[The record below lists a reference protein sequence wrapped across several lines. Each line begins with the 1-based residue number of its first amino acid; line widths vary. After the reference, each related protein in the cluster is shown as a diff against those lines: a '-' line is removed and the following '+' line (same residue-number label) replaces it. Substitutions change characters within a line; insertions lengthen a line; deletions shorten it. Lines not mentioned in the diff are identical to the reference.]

1 MRKLTLLLCALLAG
15 ISLAVAQTSISGTVL
30 SAENDEPV
38 IGASILVKGANAS
51 TITDT
56 DGKFTI
62 KIPAGASRTLVISY
76 IGMEKQEV
84 FARNGMVVK
93 LNSADHTLDDVVVV
107 GYQTIRKEAKTGSI
121 ATVDGDDLASI
132 PETSVDKMLSGKMA
146 GVSVSSSNGQPGS
159 VATIRVRGTSSI
171 GAGNNPL
178 YVVDGIPVES
188 GDVGG
193 LSNSMN
199 AIALINASDIA
210 SVTVLKDAA
219 AASIYGSRA
228 ANGVVIVTTKKGVEG
243 SKPTVNFNYNVTTD
257 VQIKNFRILYGDEWR
272 ETVRR
277 FAKETLVY
285 DPSNQYALEILE
297 PNSTALGSANTNW
310 FDEVKQTAI
319 RHNADLTVSGG
330 SKVSKYL
337 ISLSIFDQQGMV
349 KGGDLSR
356 YNARVSTEMNVLP
369 ILRFGINANMSYTD
383 QDNAGTSLF
392 SAQGYRPDMPIY
404 NDNGEFDMS
413 TGQANPV
420 ANTYKKN
427 HDNIYRIMGTVY
439 GEVDIWKGFRF
450 RSSLSGNLQFTENN
464 SFSPSF
470 LSTRNEASGSE
481 YHYKYSKT
489 VFDNTLNY
497 NYEFNKNHVLDA
509 VAGISFERGISR
521 STRMNGQTYPDN
533 DIYTNLGSA
542 ASISSWSNGYN
553 ASGLF
558 SSFARIN
565 YKLMERYLFTFTGRY
580 DGSSMFGSNNRY
592 GFFPS
597 GAIAWRISQEKFM
610 KNLTFIN
617 DLKLRA
623 SVGTTGTQNLTS
635 FSNRDLY
642 EATSYNNLSAIIHK
656 QVGNRDIR
664 WEKSTQYDLGL
675 DFALFD
681 YRLTGSISGYIKDTK
696 DLIWSFDFP
705 PSATGGSMQMNRN
718 IGALTNRGIEI
729 NLVGRVLSTKDW
741 NLDLTLNMSHNKNKV
756 TKLVEEGRAQ
766 SAMDVV
772 VQGSYA
778 DQVLAV
784 GYPMGAFHGY
794 EYAGIIQDQARID
807 ELNAYAKSKGQS
819 YYDGNSLKPGHLEI
833 KDLNGDGII
842 NYNDRVIIGNPDPD
856 LFGGL
861 TANLSYKQFSLF
873 ANFGYQI
880 GGLKIYNKT
889 LQNLPGQLTGL
900 IDYGLNDRWSDTNKN
915 AKYPALYI
923 GDGVPRLTDHEL
935 FNASFFR
942 LQEVR
947 LTYNLPLN
955 KVIKGQLFVSA
966 TNLFT
971 LTSYPGTDPA
981 TVNSNSNY
989 GGNYETSTYPGFR
1002 SFSAGLKINL

>member
-199 AIALINASDIA
+199 AIALINPSDIA

-243 SKPTVNFNYNVTTD
+243 SKPTVSFNYNVTTD

-337 ISLSIFDQQGMV
+337 ISLSVFDQQGMV

-383 QDNAGTSLF
+383 QNNANTSLF
-392 SAQGYRPDMPIY
+392 SAQGFRPDLPIY

-542 ASISSWSNGYN
+542 ASISSWGNGYN

-900 IDYGLNDRWSDTNKN
+900 IDYGLNDRWSDTNKD

>member
-1 MRKLTLLLCALLAG
+1 M
-15 ISLAVAQTSISGTVL
+15 
-30 SAENDEPV
+30 
-38 IGASILVKGANAS
+38 
-51 TITDT
+51 
-56 DGKFTI
+56 
-62 KIPAGASRTLVISY
+62 
-76 IGMEKQEV
+76 
-84 FARNGMVVK
+84 
-93 LNSADHTLDDVVVV
+93 
-107 GYQTIRKEAKTGSI
+107 
-121 ATVDGDDLASI
+121 
-132 PETSVDKMLSGKMA
+132 
-146 GVSVSSSNGQPGS
+146 
-159 VATIRVRGTSSI
+159 
-171 GAGNNPL
+171 
-178 YVVDGIPVES
+178 
-188 GDVGG
+188 
-193 LSNSMN
+193 
-199 AIALINASDIA
+199 
-210 SVTVLKDAA
+210 
-219 AASIYGSRA
+219 
-228 ANGVVIVTTKKGVEG
+228 
-243 SKPTVNFNYNVTTD
+243 
-257 VQIKNFRILYGDEWR
+257 
-272 ETVRR
+272 
-277 FAKETLVY
+277 
-285 DPSNQYALEILE
+285 EILE

-337 ISLSIFDQQGMV
+337 ISLSVFDQQGMV

-383 QDNAGTSLF
+383 QNNANTSLF
-392 SAQGYRPDMPIY
+392 SAQGFRPDLPIY

-521 STRMNGQTYPDN
+521 STRMNSQTYPDN

-542 ASISSWSNGYN
+542 ASISSWGNGYN

-664 WEKSTQYDLGL
+664 WE
-675 DFALFD
+675 
-681 YRLTGSISGYIKDTK
+681 
-696 DLIWSFDFP
+696 
-705 PSATGGSMQMNRN
+705 NRP
-718 IGALTNRGIEI
+718 
-729 NLVGRVLSTKDW
+729 
-741 NLDLTLNMSHNKNKV
+741 NM
-756 TKLVEEGRAQ
+756 
-766 SAMDVV
+766 
-772 VQGSYA
+772 
-778 DQVLAV
+778 
-784 GYPMGAFHGY
+784 
-794 EYAGIIQDQARID
+794 I
-807 ELNAYAKSKGQS
+807 
-819 YYDGNSLKPGHLEI
+819 
-833 KDLNGDGII
+833 
-842 NYNDRVIIGNPDPD
+842 
-856 LFGGL
+856 
-861 TANLSYKQFSLF
+861 
-873 ANFGYQI
+873 
-880 GGLKIYNKT
+880 
-889 LQNLPGQLTGL
+889 
-900 IDYGLNDRWSDTNKN
+900 
-915 AKYPALYI
+915 
-923 GDGVPRLTDHEL
+923 
-935 FNASFFR
+935 
-942 LQEVR
+942 
-947 LTYNLPLN
+947 
-955 KVIKGQLFVSA
+955 
-966 TNLFT
+966 
-971 LTSYPGTDPA
+971 
-981 TVNSNSNY
+981 
-989 GGNYETSTYPGFR
+989 
-1002 SFSAGLKINL
+1002 